1 MDFSEYFVFN
11 YLLKI
16 MKLKNFWLF
25 SAVTLIGLMLTW
37 CKTNAPELS
46 FEETLKVY
54 SEQTSMLKDVLTF
67 MNDTWSQIENKLD
80 VETKYDAWDSI
91 KWALSL
97 KTDIVSDNESKDT
110 EAKISLSLTSDAD
123 IQEGFFVKSAKV
135 DLNTLVKDFKLYFK
149 LLDFSVESNQEEYVA
164 MITEIVNGFKNK
176 WLTIDTEEY
185 SNLLKVS
192 SEKNFDMFTYL
203 EGKDNDKI
211 FSEKELTKYDWYP
224 AWKVSFNEE
233 EIKKITKELYE
244 EEKKESEKLSSWDNE
259 AEISD
264 EEFNAMLD
272 DLKIENSE
280 AYFVIRSSD
289 KVDFILKNL
298 DIITAW
304 EKINITDTINKK
316 TIWKDSET
324 IVITISDVEETTS
337 VVEITIDINPGLTS
351 CGFNIKVVANSE
363 EETQELFN
371 IEWDISA
378 SLSEKTL
385 RLNPNFVL
393 TNDSLSADVKL
404 GFESNKIEN
413 YKFDTPEDAQ
423 DLNEIIGSL
432 LWWEEYLDDE
442 DYVYSFDEEWEDIG
456 DEEIEDGEIEEE
468 TGAVE

>member
-1 MDFSEYFVFN
+1 M
-11 YLLKI
+11 
-16 MKLKNFWLF
+16 F
-25 SAVTLIGLMLTW
+25 SAVALIGLMLTW

-54 SEQTSMLKDVLTF
+54 SEQPSMMKDVLAF
-67 MNDTWSQIENKLD
+67 VNDTWSQIENKLD

-110 EAKISLSLTSDAD
+110 EAKLSLSLTSDAE
-123 IQEGFFVKSAKV
+123 IQEGFFVKSAKI

-149 LLDFSVESNQEEYVA
+149 LLDFSVESNQQEYVA
-164 MITEIVNGFKNK
+164 MISEIVNGFKNK
-176 WLTIDTEEY
+176 WLTIDAEEY

-203 EGKDNDKI
+203 EDKDNDKI
-211 FSEKELTKYDWYP
+211 FSDKELTKYDWYP

-233 EIKKITKELYE
+233 EIKRLTKELYE
-244 EEKKESEKLSSWDNE
+244 EEKKESEKLYSWDNE
-259 AEISD
+259 SDEVSD

-324 IVITISDVEETTS
+324 IVITISDVEESSS
-337 VVEITIDINPGLTS
+337 VVKITININPGLTS
-351 CGFNIKVVANSE
+351 CGLSIKVEASDG

-385 RLNPNFVL
+385 KLNPNFRL
-393 TNDSLSADVKL
+393 TSDSLSADVVL
-404 GFESNKIEN
+404 GFVSNKIED

-442 DYVYSFDEEWEDIG
+442 DYVYDFDEEWEDVEG
-456 DEEIEDGEIEEE
+456 EEVVDEEAEEE
-468 TGAVE
+468 TGDVE

>member
-1 MDFSEYFVFN
+1 M
-11 YLLKI
+11 
-16 MKLKNFWLF
+16 F
-25 SAVTLIGLMLTW
+25 SAVALIGLMLTW

-54 SEQTSMLKDVLTF
+54 SEQPSMMKDVLAF
-67 MNDTWSQIENKLD
+67 VNDTWSQIENKLD

-110 EAKISLSLTSDAD
+110 EAKLSLSLTSDAE
-123 IQEGFFVKSAKV
+123 IQEGFFVKSAKI

-149 LLDFSVESNQEEYVA
+149 LLDFSVESNQQEYVA
-164 MITEIVNGFKNK
+164 MISEIVNGFKNK
-176 WLTIDTEEY
+176 WLTIDAEEY

-203 EGKDNDKI
+203 EDKDNDKI
-211 FSEKELTKYDWYP
+211 FSDKELTKYDWYP

-233 EIKKITKELYE
+233 EIKRLTKELYE
-244 EEKKESEKLSSWDNE
+244 EEKKESEKLYSWDNE
-259 AEISD
+259 SDEVSD

-324 IVITISDVEETTS
+324 IVITISDVEESSS
-337 VVEITIDINPGLTS
+337 VVKITININPGLTS
-351 CGFNIKVVANSE
+351 CGLSIKVEASDG

-371 IEWDISA
+371 IEWDVSA

-385 RLNPNFVL
+385 KLNPNFRL
-393 TNDSLSADVKL
+393 TSDSLSADVVL
-404 GFESNKIEN
+404 GFVSNKIEN

-423 DLNEIIGSL
+423 DLNEIIWSL
-432 LWWEEYLDDE
+432 LWSEDYLDDE
-442 DYVYSFDEEWEDIG
+442 DYVYDFDEEWEDVEG
-456 DEEIEDGEIEEE
+456 EEVVDEEVEEE
-468 TGAVE
+468 TGDVE

>member
-1 MDFSEYFVFN
+1 M
-11 YLLKI
+11 
-16 MKLKNFWLF
+16 F
-25 SAVTLIGLMLTW
+25 SAVALIGLMLTW

-54 SEQTSMLKDVLTF
+54 SEQPSMMKDVLAF
-67 MNDTWSQIENKLD
+67 VNDTWSQIENKLD

-110 EAKISLSLTSDAD
+110 EAKLSLSLTSDAE
-123 IQEGFFVKSAKV
+123 IQEGFFVKSAKI
-135 DLNTLVKDFKLYFK
+135 DLTTLVKDFKLYFK
-149 LLDFSVESNQEEYVA
+149 LLDFSVESNQQEYVA
-164 MITEIVNGFKNK
+164 MISEIVNGFKNK
-176 WLTIDTEEY
+176 WLTIDAEEY

-203 EGKDNDKI
+203 EDKDSDKI
-211 FSEKELTKYDWYP
+211 FSDKELTKYDWYP

-233 EIKKITKELYE
+233 EIKRLTKELYE
-244 EEKKESEKLSSWDNE
+244 EEKKESEKLYSWDNE
-259 AEISD
+259 SDEVSD

-324 IVITISDVEETTS
+324 IVITISDVEESSS
-337 VVEITIDINPGLTS
+337 VVKITININPGLTS
-351 CGFNIKVVANSE
+351 CGLSIKVEASDG

-385 RLNPNFVL
+385 KLNPNFRL
-393 TNDSLSADVKL
+393 TSDSLSADVVL
-404 GFESNKIEN
+404 GFVSNKIED

-432 LWWEEYLDDE
+432 LWWEESLDDE
-442 DYVYSFDEEWEDIG
+442 DYVYDFDEEWEDVEG
-456 DEEIEDGEIEEE
+456 EEVVDEEAEEG
-468 TGAVE
+468 TGDVE

>member
-1 MDFSEYFVFN
+1 M
-11 YLLKI
+11 
-16 MKLKNFWLF
+16 F
-25 SAVTLIGLMLTW
+25 SAVALIGLMLTW

-54 SEQTSMLKDVLTF
+54 SEQPSMMKDVLAF
-67 MNDTWSQIENKLD
+67 VNDTWSQIENKLD

-110 EAKISLSLTSDAD
+110 EAKLSLSLTSDAE
-123 IQEGFFVKSAKV
+123 IQEGFFVKSAKI
-135 DLNTLVKDFKLYFK
+135 DLTTLVKDFKLYFK
-149 LLDFSVESNQEEYVA
+149 LLDFSVESNQQEYVA
-164 MITEIVNGFKNK
+164 MISEIVNGFKNK
-176 WLTIDTEEY
+176 WLTIDAEEY

-203 EGKDNDKI
+203 EDKDNDKI
-211 FSEKELTKYDWYP
+211 FSDKELTKYDWYP

-233 EIKKITKELYE
+233 EIKRLTKELYE
-244 EEKKESEKLSSWDNE
+244 EEKKESEKLYSWDNE
-259 AEISD
+259 SDEVSD

-324 IVITISDVEETTS
+324 IVITISDVEESSS
-337 VVEITIDINPGLTS
+337 VVKITININPGLTS
-351 CGFNIKVVANSE
+351 CGLSIKVEASDG

-385 RLNPNFVL
+385 KLNPNFRL
-393 TNDSLSADVKL
+393 TSDSLSADVVL
-404 GFESNKIEN
+404 GFVSNKIED

-432 LWWEEYLDDE
+432 LWWEENLDDE
-442 DYVYSFDEEWEDIG
+442 DYVYDFDEEWEDVEG
-456 DEEIEDGEIEEE
+456 EEVVDEEAEEE
-468 TGAVE
+468 TGDVE

>member
-1 MDFSEYFVFN
+1 
-11 YLLKI
+11 

-25 SAVTLIGLMLTW
+25 SAVALIGLMLTW

-54 SEQTSMLKDVLTF
+54 SEQPSMMKDVLAF
-67 MNDTWSQIENKLD
+67 VNDTWSQIENKLD

-110 EAKISLSLTSDAD
+110 EAKLSLSLTSDAE
-123 IQEGFFVKSAKV
+123 IQEGFFVKSAKI
-135 DLNTLVKDFKLYFK
+135 DLTTLVKDFKLYFK
-149 LLDFSVESNQEEYVA
+149 LLDFSVESNQQEYVA
-164 MITEIVNGFKNK
+164 MISEIVNGFKNK
-176 WLTIDTEEY
+176 WLTIDAEEY

-203 EGKDNDKI
+203 EDKDNDKI
-211 FSEKELTKYDWYP
+211 FSDKELTKYDWYP

-233 EIKKITKELYE
+233 EIKRLTKELYE
-244 EEKKESEKLSSWDNE
+244 EEKKESEKLYSWDNE
-259 AEISD
+259 SDEVSD

-324 IVITISDVEETTS
+324 IVITISDVEESSS
-337 VVEITIDINPGLTS
+337 VVKITININPGLTS
-351 CGFNIKVVANSE
+351 CGLSIKVEASDG

-385 RLNPNFVL
+385 KLNPNFRL
-393 TNDSLSADVKL
+393 TSDSLSADVVL
-404 GFESNKIEN
+404 GFVSNKIED

-432 LWWEEYLDDE
+432 LWWEENLDDE
-442 DYVYSFDEEWEDIG
+442 DYVYDFDEEWEDVEG
-456 DEEIEDGEIEEE
+456 EEVVDEEVEEE
-468 TGAVE
+468 TGDVE

>member
-1 MDFSEYFVFN
+1 
-11 YLLKI
+11 
-16 MKLKNFWLF
+16 
-25 SAVTLIGLMLTW
+25 
-37 CKTNAPELS
+37 
-46 FEETLKVY
+46 
-54 SEQTSMLKDVLTF
+54 
-67 MNDTWSQIENKLD
+67 
-80 VETKYDAWDSI
+80 
-91 KWALSL
+91 
-97 KTDIVSDNESKDT
+97 
-110 EAKISLSLTSDAD
+110 
-123 IQEGFFVKSAKV
+123 
-135 DLNTLVKDFKLYFK
+135 
-149 LLDFSVESNQEEYVA
+149 
-164 MITEIVNGFKNK
+164 
-176 WLTIDTEEY
+176 
-185 SNLLKVS
+185 
-192 SEKNFDMFTYL
+192 
-203 EGKDNDKI
+203 
-211 FSEKELTKYDWYP
+211 
-224 AWKVSFNEE
+224 
-233 EIKKITKELYE
+233 
-244 EEKKESEKLSSWDNE
+244 
-259 AEISD
+259 
-264 EEFNAMLD
+264 
-272 DLKIENSE
+272 
-280 AYFVIRSSD
+280 
-289 KVDFILKNL
+289 LKNL

>member
-1 MDFSEYFVFN
+1 
-11 YLLKI
+11 
-16 MKLKNFWLF
+16 LF
-25 SAVTLIGLMLTW
+25 SAVALIGLMLTW

-54 SEQTSMLKDVLTF
+54 SEQPSMMKDVLAF
-67 MNDTWSQIENKLD
+67 VNDTWSQIENKLD

-110 EAKISLSLTSDAD
+110 EAKLSLSLTSDAE
-123 IQEGFFVKSAKV
+123 IQEGFFVKSAKI
-135 DLNTLVKDFKLYFK
+135 DLTTLVKDFKLYFK
-149 LLDFSVESNQEEYVA
+149 LLDFSVESNQQEYVA
-164 MITEIVNGFKNK
+164 MISEIVNGFKNK
-176 WLTIDTEEY
+176 WLTIDAEEY

-203 EGKDNDKI
+203 EDKDNDKI
-211 FSEKELTKYDWYP
+211 FSDKELTKYDWYP

-233 EIKKITKELYE
+233 EIKRLTKELYE
-244 EEKKESEKLSSWDNE
+244 EEKKESEKLYSWDNE
-259 AEISD
+259 SDEVSD

-324 IVITISDVEETTS
+324 IVITISDVEESSS
-337 VVEITIDINPGLTS
+337 VVKITININPGLTS
-351 CGFNIKVVANSE
+351 CGLSIKVEASDG

-385 RLNPNFVL
+385 KLNPNFRL
-393 TNDSLSADVKL
+393 TSDSLSADVVL
-404 GFESNKIEN
+404 GFVSNKIED

-442 DYVYSFDEEWEDIG
+442 DYVYDFDEEWEDVEG
-456 DEEIEDGEIEEE
+456 EEVVDEEAEEE
-468 TGAVE
+468 TGDVE

>member
-1 MDFSEYFVFN
+1 M
-11 YLLKI
+11 
-16 MKLKNFWLF
+16 F
-25 SAVTLIGLMLTW
+25 SAVALIGLMLTW

-54 SEQTSMLKDVLTF
+54 SEQPSMMKDVLAF
-67 MNDTWSQIENKLD
+67 VNDTWSQIENKLD

-110 EAKISLSLTSDAD
+110 EAKLSLSLTSDAE
-123 IQEGFFVKSAKV
+123 IQEGFFVKSAKI

-149 LLDFSVESNQEEYVA
+149 LLDFSVESNQQEYVA
-164 MITEIVNGFKNK
+164 MISEIVNGFKNK
-176 WLTIDTEEY
+176 WLTIDAEEY

-203 EGKDNDKI
+203 EDKDNDKI
-211 FSEKELTKYDWYP
+211 FSDKELTKYDWYP

-233 EIKKITKELYE
+233 EIKRLTKELYE
-244 EEKKESEKLSSWDNE
+244 EEKKESEKLYSWDNE
-259 AEISD
+259 SDEVSD

-324 IVITISDVEETTS
+324 IVITISDVEESSS
-337 VVEITIDINPGLTS
+337 VVKITININPGLTS
-351 CGFNIKVVANSE
+351 CGLSIKVEASDG

-385 RLNPNFVL
+385 KLNPNFRL
-393 TNDSLSADVKL
+393 TSDSLSADVVL
-404 GFESNKIEN
+404 GFVSNKIEN

-442 DYVYSFDEEWEDIG
+442 DYVYDFDEEWEDVEG
-456 DEEIEDGEIEEE
+456 EEVVDEEVEEE
-468 TGAVE
+468 TGDVE

>member
-1 MDFSEYFVFN
+1 M
-11 YLLKI
+11 
-16 MKLKNFWLF
+16 F
-25 SAVTLIGLMLTW
+25 SAVALIGLMLTW

-54 SEQTSMLKDVLTF
+54 SEQPSMMKDVLAF
-67 MNDTWSQIENKLD
+67 VNDTWSQIENKLD

-110 EAKISLSLTSDAD
+110 EAKLSLSLTSDAE
-123 IQEGFFVKSAKV
+123 IQEGFFVKSAKI
-135 DLNTLVKDFKLYFK
+135 DLTTLVKDFKLYFK
-149 LLDFSVESNQEEYVA
+149 LLDFSVESNQQEYVA
-164 MITEIVNGFKNK
+164 MISEIVNGFKNK
-176 WLTIDTEEY
+176 WLTIDAEEY

-203 EGKDNDKI
+203 EDKDNDKI
-211 FSEKELTKYDWYP
+211 FSDKELTKYDWYP

-233 EIKKITKELYE
+233 EIKRLTKELYE
-244 EEKKESEKLSSWDNE
+244 EEKKESEKLYSWDNE
-259 AEISD
+259 SDEVSD

-324 IVITISDVEETTS
+324 IVITISDVEESSS
-337 VVEITIDINPGLTS
+337 VVKITININPGLTS
-351 CGFNIKVVANSE
+351 CGLSIKVEASDG

-385 RLNPNFVL
+385 KLNPNFRL
-393 TNDSLSADVKL
+393 TSDSLSADVVL
-404 GFESNKIEN
+404 GFVSNKIED

-423 DLNEIIGSL
+423 DLNEIIESL

-442 DYVYSFDEEWEDIG
+442 DYVYDFDEEWEDVEG
-456 DEEIEDGEIEEE
+456 EEVVDEEAEEE
-468 TGAVE
+468 TGDVE

>member
-1 MDFSEYFVFN
+1 
-11 YLLKI
+11 

-25 SAVTLIGLMLTW
+25 SAVALIGLMLTW

-54 SEQTSMLKDVLTF
+54 SEQPSMMKDVLAF
-67 MNDTWSQIENKLD
+67 VNDTWSQIENKLD

-110 EAKISLSLTSDAD
+110 EAKLSLSLTSDAE
-123 IQEGFFVKSAKV
+123 IQEGFFVKSAKI

-149 LLDFSVESNQEEYVA
+149 LLDFSVESNQQEYVA
-164 MITEIVNGFKNK
+164 MISEIVNGFKNK
-176 WLTIDTEEY
+176 WLTIDAEEY

-203 EGKDNDKI
+203 EDKDNDKI
-211 FSEKELTKYDWYP
+211 FSDKELTKYDWYP

-233 EIKKITKELYE
+233 EIKRLTKELYE
-244 EEKKESEKLSSWDNE
+244 EEKKESEKLYSWDNE
-259 AEISD
+259 SDEVSD

-324 IVITISDVEETTS
+324 IVITISDVEESSS
-337 VVEITIDINPGLTS
+337 VVKITININPGLTS
-351 CGFNIKVVANSE
+351 CGLSIKVEASDG

-385 RLNPNFVL
+385 KLNPNFRL
-393 TNDSLSADVKL
+393 TSDSLSADVVL
-404 GFESNKIEN
+404 GFVSNKIEN

-442 DYVYSFDEEWEDIG
+442 DYVYDFDEEWEDVEG
-456 DEEIEDGEIEEE
+456 EEVVDEEAEEE
-468 TGAVE
+468 TGDVE

>member
-1 MDFSEYFVFN
+1 M
-11 YLLKI
+11 
-16 MKLKNFWLF
+16 F
-25 SAVTLIGLMLTW
+25 SAVALIGLMLTW

-54 SEQTSMLKDVLTF
+54 SEQPSMMKDVLAF
-67 MNDTWSQIENKLD
+67 VNDTWSQIENKLD

-110 EAKISLSLTSDAD
+110 EAKLSLSLTSDAE
-123 IQEGFFVKSAKV
+123 IQEGFFVKSAKI

-149 LLDFSVESNQEEYVA
+149 LLDFSVESNQQEYVA
-164 MITEIVNGFKNK
+164 MISEIVNGFKNK
-176 WLTIDTEEY
+176 WLTIDAEEY

-203 EGKDNDKI
+203 EDKDNDKI
-211 FSEKELTKYDWYP
+211 FSDKELTKYDWYP

-233 EIKKITKELYE
+233 EIKRLTKELYE
-244 EEKKESEKLSSWDNE
+244 EEKKESEKLYSWDNE
-259 AEISD
+259 SDEVSD

-324 IVITISDVEETTS
+324 IVITISDVEESSS
-337 VVEITIDINPGLTS
+337 VVKITININPGLTS
-351 CGFNIKVVANSE
+351 CGLSIKVEASDG

-385 RLNPNFVL
+385 KLNPNFRL
-393 TNDSLSADVKL
+393 TSDSLSADVVL
-404 GFESNKIEN
+404 GFVSNKIED
-413 YKFDTPEDAQ
+413 YKFDTPEDVQ

-442 DYVYSFDEEWEDIG
+442 DYVYDFDEEWEDVEG
-456 DEEIEDGEIEEE
+456 EEVVDEEAEEE
-468 TGAVE
+468 TGDVE

>member
-25 SAVTLIGLMLTW
+25 SAVALIGLMLTW

-54 SEQTSMLKDVLTF
+54 SEQTSMLKDVLAF

-149 LLDFSVESNQEEYVA
+149 LLDFSVESNQQEYVA
-164 MITEIVNGFKNK
+164 MISEIVNGFKNK
-176 WLTIDTEEY
+176 WLTIDSEEY
-185 SNLLKVS
+185 SNLLKIS
-192 SEKNFDMFTYL
+192 SEKNFDMFAYL
-203 EGKDNDKI
+203 DDKDNDKI

-244 EEKKESEKLSSWDNE
+244 EEKKEAESYSWDIE
-259 AEISD
+259 AD

-304 EKINITDTINKK
+304 QKINVTDTINKK

-324 IVITISDVEETTS
+324 IVITISDVEESSS
-337 VVEITIDINPGLTS
+337 VVKITININPGLTS
-351 CGFNIKVVANSE
+351 CGLSIKVEASDG

-371 IEWDISA
+371 IEWNISA

-385 RLNPNFVL
+385 RLNPDFTL
-393 TNDSLSADVKL
+393 TSDSLSADVEL

-423 DLNEIIGSL
+423 DLNEIIWSL
-432 LWWEEYLDDE
+432 LWWEDYLDDE
-442 DYVYSFDEEWEDIG
+442 DYVYDFDEEWEDAE
-456 DEEIEDGEIEEE
+456 DEDIENEEIEEE
-468 TGAVE
+468 TGDVE

>member
-1 MDFSEYFVFN
+1 M
-11 YLLKI
+11 
-16 MKLKNFWLF
+16 F
-25 SAVTLIGLMLTW
+25 SAVALIGLMLTW

-54 SEQTSMLKDVLTF
+54 SEQPSMMKDVLAF
-67 MNDTWSQIENKLD
+67 VNDTWSQIENKLD

-110 EAKISLSLTSDAD
+110 EAKLSLSLTSDAE
-123 IQEGFFVKSAKV
+123 IQEGFFVKSAKI

-149 LLDFSVESNQEEYVA
+149 LLDFSVESNQQEYVA
-164 MITEIVNGFKNK
+164 MISEIVNGFKNK
-176 WLTIDTEEY
+176 WLTIDAEEY

-203 EGKDNDKI
+203 EDKDNDKI
-211 FSEKELTKYDWYP
+211 FSDKELTKYDWYP

-233 EIKKITKELYE
+233 EIKRLTKELYE
-244 EEKKESEKLSSWDNE
+244 EEKKESEKLYSWDNE
-259 AEISD
+259 SDEVSD

-324 IVITISDVEETTS
+324 IVITISDVEESSS
-337 VVEITIDINPGLTS
+337 VVKITININPGLTS
-351 CGFNIKVVANSE
+351 CGLSIKVEASDG

-385 RLNPNFVL
+385 KLNPNFRL
-393 TNDSLSADVKL
+393 TSDSLSADVVL
-404 GFESNKIEN
+404 GFVSNKIEN
-413 YKFDTPEDAQ
+413 YKFDTPVDAQ

-442 DYVYSFDEEWEDIG
+442 DYVYDFDEEWEDVEG
-456 DEEIEDGEIEEE
+456 EEVVDEEAEEE
-468 TGAVE
+468 TGDVE

>member
-1 MDFSEYFVFN
+1 M
-11 YLLKI
+11 
-16 MKLKNFWLF
+16 F
-25 SAVTLIGLMLTW
+25 SAVALIGLMLTW

-54 SEQTSMLKDVLTF
+54 SEQPSMMKDVLAF
-67 MNDTWSQIENKLD
+67 VNDTWSQIENKLD

-110 EAKISLSLTSDAD
+110 EAKLSLSLTSDAE
-123 IQEGFFVKSAKV
+123 IQEGFFVKSAKI
-135 DLNTLVKDFKLYFK
+135 DLTTLVKDFKLYFK
-149 LLDFSVESNQEEYVA
+149 LLDFSVESNQQEYVA
-164 MITEIVNGFKNK
+164 MISEIVNGFKNK
-176 WLTIDTEEY
+176 WLTIDAEEY

-203 EGKDNDKI
+203 EDKDNDKI
-211 FSEKELTKYDWYP
+211 FSDKELTKYDWYP

-233 EIKKITKELYE
+233 EIKRLTKELYE
-244 EEKKESEKLSSWDNE
+244 EEKKESEKLYSWDNE
-259 AEISD
+259 SDEVSD

-324 IVITISDVEETTS
+324 IVITISDVEESSS
-337 VVEITIDINPGLTS
+337 VVKITININPGLTS
-351 CGFNIKVVANSE
+351 CGLSIKVEASDG

-385 RLNPNFVL
+385 KLNPNFRL
-393 TNDSLSADVKL
+393 TSDSLSADVVL
-404 GFESNKIEN
+404 GFVSNKIED

-442 DYVYSFDEEWEDIG
+442 DYVYDFDEEWEDVEG
-456 DEEIEDGEIEEE
+456 EEVVDEEAEEE
-468 TGAVE
+468 TGDVE

>member
-1 MDFSEYFVFN
+1 
-11 YLLKI
+11 